1 MGATKK
7 NGSYFNTCSM
17 VLMLILHKIQENVRL
32 SFVINCEFEFY
43 GFKHFKIMY
52 VEAFPHLILLTPQP
66 IFFLIVHPWLLK
78 ECKGEKEERMLQELQ
93 DHGLAMRCA
102 VLTDK
107 SPGRA
112 RINGL

>member
-17 VLMLILHKIQENVRL
+17 ALMLILHKIQENVRL

-52 VEAFPHLILLTPQP
+52 VETFPHLILLTPQP
-66 IFFLIVHPWLLK
+66 IFFSDCTSLASEGMQRRKGREDASGIARPWLSNAL
-78 ECKGEKEERMLQELQ
+78 C
-93 DHGLAMRCA
+93 
-102 VLTDK
+102 
-107 SPGRA
+107 RA
-112 RINGL
+112 D